1 MRIVFIILLICTTA
15 RLFAQEGSLDTLN
28 TADTTVNVDQVLYQY
43 GIYLEPLIEVTPGP
57 DGPYACDQIGFG
69 LSYRRVSGGV
79 FLSTFKGHYEKT
91 LVFPNKFE
99 LEYMF
104 GGGYLGMQVL
114 RINQFEVDLRLNYGH
129 GDMIWERTDSRADF
143 SRDEFDLIKPEIQI
157 SGVPFRYL
165 KLFIT
170 SGYRKIYNL
179 SLTGTDSGEFSGFT
193 AGFGLKA
200 GYFK

>member
-1 MRIVFIILLICTTA
+1 
-15 RLFAQEGSLDTLN
+15 
-28 TADTTVNVDQVLYQY
+28 
-43 GIYLEPLIEVTPGP
+43 
-57 DGPYACDQIGFG
+57 
-69 LSYRRVSGGV
+69 
-79 FLSTFKGHYEKT
+79 
-91 LVFPNKFE
+91 
-99 LEYMF
+99 MF

-114 RINQFEVDLRLNYGH
+114 RINQFELDIRLNYGH